1 VEVLVAATLGAL
13 LLVGVASTAVGLSQS
28 VAQLETDSVNNV
40 DNVMARIARE
50 VRYAWWVTV
59 PHRNLLILADDQN
72 RLTEYYRDG
81 NSLIVRLPGGTEG
94 AVLTGLDSIDFQAET
109 TTRLR
114 EAATRQASAR
124 VHSVPAPP
132 TTAKAIELTPGA
144 QLAMGFKT
152 RTDGGESSVHSMRE
166 SVLQV
171 TPTKLEVKIG
181 HGGFDGTLSAS
192 IYPARAPGDARPRP
206 GAPALTTVSVP
217 ILALPVTPT
226 RAVALEPE
234 PSSSDPTV
242 FDTSRVISEVH
253 DAPSTTVPLAITGL
267 SAPLEPG
274 VSYTIVLSVSGVGSL
289 SLLAANPDPGGARN
303 DFMMRTASTDP
314 FRPMAY
320 AVPFTL
326 TGEYRVT
333 GTSQTPVVRQVRIT
347 LDPSNGAPHVSSAG
361 VYGQVMAEDPW
372 LGVVPHETP

>member
-1 VEVLVAATLGAL
+1 MVAATLGAL
-13 LLVGVASTAVGLSQS
+13 LLVGVASTALGLSQS
-28 VAQLETDSVNNV
+28 VAQLENETVNSV

-59 PHRNLLILADDQN
+59 PHRNLLIVADDQN
-72 RLTEYYRDG
+72 RMTEYYRVG

-94 AVLTGLDSIDFQAET
+94 SVLTGLDEIDFTPEST
-109 TTRLR
+109 YRLR
-114 EAATRQASAR
+114 EAATRQASAM
-124 VHSVPAPP
+124 VSSVAAPP
-132 TTAKAIELTPGA
+132 TAAKAIELKPGS

-152 RTDGGESSVHSMRE
+152 RTDGGESTVHGLRE

-171 TPTKLEVKIG
+171 TPTKLDVKIG
-181 HGGFDGTLSAS
+181 HAGFAGTLSAS
-192 IYPARAPGDARPRP
+192 IYPARSPGDARPRP
-206 GAPALTTVSVP
+206 GAPPLTTVSVP
-217 ILALPVTPT
+217 ILALPATQT
-226 RAVALEPE
+226 LAVATEPAE
-234 PSSSDPTV
+234 RGSDPTV
-242 FDTSRVISEVH
+242 FDTSQVLSTTHR
-253 DAPSTTVPLAITGL
+253 APSSTVPLSITGL

-274 VSYTIVLSVSGVGSL
+274 VSYTIVLSVNGVGSL
-289 SLLAANPDPGGARN
+289 SLLAANPDPDGARN

-333 GTSQTPVVRQVRIT
+333 GTTKSTVVRQVRIT
-347 LDPSNGAPHVSSAG
+347 LDPSNGDPHVSSAG